1 MLDQMIANVA
11 QKTGLPPDKAK
22 AAVESVVSQ
31 IKAKLPAPVSA
42 HIDELMAGNYQGT
55 LADVEA
61 KFKAHFGGST
71 SMADVSAKAKESMAD
86 VGSKAKDALSSVQD
100 KLNSM
105 LHKSP

>member
-1 MLDQMIANVA
+1 MLDQLIATVS
-11 QKTGLPPDKAK
+11 QKTGMPPDKAQQ
-22 AAVESVVSQ
+22 AVESVVTQ
-31 IKAKLPAPVSA
+31 IKAKLPAPISA
-42 HIDELMAGNYQGT
+42 HIDELMAGNYTGT

-71 SMADVSAKAKESMAD
+71 SMAD

>member
-1 MLDQMIANVA
+1 MMDQLIATVS
-11 QKTGLPPDKAK
+11 QKTGLSPDKAK
-22 AAVESVVSQ
+22 QAVDSVVTQ

-42 HIDELMAGNYQGT
+42 HINELMAGNYQGT

-71 SMADVSAKAKESMAD
+71 SMANVST
-86 VGSKAKDALSSVQD
+86 KAKDALSSVQD
-100 KLNSM
+100 KINSM